1 MRIWLLVAL
10 FTVTAVLLWRQHGEH
25 PAALPDVAAG
35 EQHARK
41 AETPAS
47 RSPEPGPPRFPA
59 APADSPAVPSASPK
73 ADAGLSAMHA
83 IQLSQP
89 CLAGTARAARTG
101 KVAIHRWEDEKG
113 IVHFSD
119 QAPAGSMHGH
129 RLIEVGGLPS
139 VIVRATGYDVNLPD
153 FLSQR
158 AVADAQAIE
167 GVLRNSLGVAGESGL
182 ALDIEF
188 IASAAA
194 YARRVG
200 DPLMAGTDG
209 TYSSRDRTIH
219 IRLQDNDESNFRIL
233 RHEIVH
239 ALVHER
245 IGNLPTAINEGM
257 ASYFERVQVSGMGA
271 QVALDETSETLR
283 TAAVATDGRAELVDL
298 LAREGADFYASGR
311 EQRYLRAFALVA
323 VLMERPEGRRALG
336 GLLAGQRENPCQPVR
351 AERILERGYPGG
363 LAGLASDWARWLRDP
378 RRSVQAY

>member
-1 MRIWLLVAL
+1 MRTWLLVAL
-10 FTVTAVLLWRQHGEH
+10 LLATALLWRQQAGHREAGAEVVAGKRH
-25 PAALPDVAAG
+25 DDKTVALP
-35 EQHARK
+35 AR
-41 AETPAS
+41 S
-47 RSPEPGPPRFPA
+47 SEPGPSRSGA
-59 APADSPAVPSASPK
+59 AAQESPAVASATTT
-73 ADAGLSAMHA
+73 ADAGMSAMHA

-101 KVAIHRWEDEKG
+101 KVAIHRWKDEKG

-119 QAPAGSMHGH
+119 QAPAGPMHDH

-139 VIVRATGYDVNLPD
+139 VVVRATGYDVNLPD

-167 GVLRNSLGVAGESGL
+167 GVLRNSLGVAGEAGL

-188 IASAAA
+188 IASAEA
-194 YARRVG
+194 YAQRVG

-219 IRLQDNDESNFRIL
+219 VRLQESDEANFRVL

-245 IGNLPTAINEGM
+245 IGNLPTALNEGM
-257 ASYFERVQVSGMGA
+257 ASYFERAQVSGMGA
-271 QVALDETSETLR
+271 QVALDETSESLR
-283 TAAVATDGRAELVDL
+283 AAAVATDGREELVDL
-298 LAREGADFYASGR
+298 LARGGADFYASGR

-323 VLMERPEGRRALG
+323 VLMQSPEGRHALA
-336 GLLAGQRENPCQPVR
+336 GLLAGQREDPCQPVA
-351 AERILERGYPGG
+351 AERILDQSYPGG
-363 LAGLASDWARWLRDP
+363 LARLASDWARWLRAP
-378 RRSVQAY
+378 GRSVQAY